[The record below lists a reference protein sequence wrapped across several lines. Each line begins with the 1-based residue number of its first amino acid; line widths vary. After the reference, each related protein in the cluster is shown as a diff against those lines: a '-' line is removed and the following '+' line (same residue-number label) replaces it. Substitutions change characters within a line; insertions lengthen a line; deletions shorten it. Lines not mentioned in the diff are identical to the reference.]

1 MSPAAEFDFVIVG
14 AGSAGCL
21 LANRLSAN
29 PEHRVLLVEAGGK
42 DDWFWIKIPVGYL
55 YTIGNPR
62 TDWCFTTE
70 PDPGL
75 AGRSILYARGRVLG
89 GCSSINAMIH
99 MRGQASDYEMWA
111 QATGD
116 ERWLWGGPDGPGETL
131 EIYKALEDYFGGAD
145 DWHGATGEIRVER
158 PRVRWK
164 ILDAWQAAAAEQGIS
179 PIDEFNRGDNAGSAY
194 FHVNQKRGR
203 RWSMADA
210 FLHPVAHRPNLTVYT
225 NTQALQLLM
234 DDQVGDEQRHG
245 AWTAARHRAT
255 GVRLLKDG
263 HVVDVLARREVV
275 LSAGAIG
282 SPQLMQVSG
291 LGPAAL
297 LAQHH
302 VPVAVDLPG
311 VGENLQDHLQL
322 RTIFRIRGARTVNTL
337 YRNWITRAGMGLQ
350 YALLRSGPMTMP
362 PSTLGAFAKSD
373 AALASPDLEWHV
385 QPLSLPKFGEP
396 LHPFGAIT
404 PSVCNLRPTSRG
416 QVRIADADPLTSPRI
431 LCNYLSTDADRHAAA
446 LGLRMTRRI
455 MAAPALAR
463 YQPEEVLPGPQLVT
477 DDDLQSAARE
487 LGTTIFHPVG
497 TCAMGAFDAQGV
509 PRSTSTVLDTDCR
522 VHRVAGLRVVDAS
535 AMPTI
540 TSGNTNAP
548 VMLSAQRA
556 PSWADLDGGI
566 NAARAN
572 LAQES
577 ALPRFRSIH
586 DSSRPCRRADPA
598 RRRSRLPHL
607 A

>member
-1 MSPAAEFDFVIVG
+1 VAEFDFIIVG

-29 PEHRVLLVEAGGK
+29 PDHRVLLVEAGGK
-42 DDWFWIKIPVGYL
+42 DNWFWIKVPVGYL
-55 YTIGNPR
+55 FTIANPR

-75 AGRSILYARGRVLG
+75 AGRSIVYARGRVIG

-99 MRGQASDYEMWA
+99 MRGQASDYELWA

-116 ERWLWGGPDGPGETL
+116 ERWLWGGPDRTGQTL
-131 EIYKALEDYFGGAD
+131 AIYKELEDYFGGAD
-145 DWHGATGEIRVER
+145 EWHGAGGEIRVER

-164 ILDAWQAAAAEQGIS
+164 ILDAWQAAAAEFGIAA
-179 PIDEFNRGDNAGSAY
+179 IEEFNRGDNSGSAY
-194 FHVNQKRGR
+194 FHVTQRRGR

-210 FLHPVAHRPNLTVYT
+210 FLHPISHRPNLTVYT
-225 NTQALQLLM
+225 QAQALQLLM
-234 DDQVGDEQRHG
+234 DDHVRDGQRRG
-245 AWTAARHRAT
+245 AWTTAQHRAT

-263 HVVDVLARREVV
+263 QIVDVRARREVI

-282 SPQLMQVSG
+282 SPHLMQVSG
-291 LGPAAL
+291 LGPAGL
-297 LAQHH
+297 LTQHQ

-311 VGENLQDHLQL
+311 VGDNLQDHLQL
-322 RTIFRIRGARTVNTL
+322 RTVYRIRGARTVNTL
-337 YRNWITRAGMGLQ
+337 YRNWITRAGMGIQ
-350 YALLRSGPMTMP
+350 YLLLRSGPMTMP

-373 AALASPDLEWHV
+373 PALASPDLEWHV

-416 QVRIADADPLTSPRI
+416 HVRIADANPLTSPKI
-431 LCNYLSTDADRHAAA
+431 FCNYLSTDADRKIAVR
-446 LGLRMTRRI
+446 GLRMTRQI
-455 MAAPALAR
+455 MSSPALAR
-463 YQPEEVLPGPQLVT
+463 YSPEEMLPGPQLVS
-477 DDDLQSAARE
+477 DDDLQQAASE

-497 TCAMGAFDAQGV
+497 TCAMGAFDAHGLPQS
-509 PRSTSTVLDTDCR
+509 PSTVLDTDFR
-522 VHRVAGLRVVDAS
+522 VYRVAGLRVADAS

-548 VMLSAQRA
+548 VMLIAER
-556 PSWADLDGGI
+556 
-566 NAARAN
+566 AARAI
-572 LAQES
+572 L
-577 ALPRFRSIH
+577 
-586 DSSRPCRRADPA
+586 D
-598 RRRSRLPHL
+598 
-607 A
+607 

>member
-1 MSPAAEFDFVIVG
+1 MPEQSPVAEFDYIIVG

-29 PEHRVLLVEAGGK
+29 PDHRVLLIEAGGK
-42 DDWFWIKIPVGYL
+42 DNWFWIKVPVGYL
-55 YTIGNPR
+55 YTIANPR

-75 AGRSILYARGRVLG
+75 AGRSIIYARGRVIG

-99 MRGQASDYEMWA
+99 MRGQASDYELWA

-116 ERWLWGGPDGPGETL
+116 ERWLWGGPDRPGETL
-131 EIYKALEDYFGGAD
+131 KIYKELENYFGGAD
-145 DWHGATGEIRVER
+145 DWHGASGEIRVER

-164 ILDAWQAAAAEQGIS
+164 ILDAWQAAAAELGIA
-179 PIDEFNRGDNAGSAY
+179 PIDEFNRGDNSGSAY
-194 FHVNQKRGR
+194 FHVNQRRGR

-225 NTQALQLLM
+225 QTQALKLLM
-234 DDQVGDEQRHG
+234 DDQVREDHRCG
-245 AWTAARHRAT
+245 AWTTAQHRVN

-263 HVVDVLARREVV
+263 RIVDVRARWEVI

-282 SPQLMQVSG
+282 SPHLMQVSG
-291 LGPAAL
+291 LGPAGL
-297 LAQHH
+297 LSQHQ

-322 RTIFRIRGARTVNTL
+322 RMVYRIRGARTVNTL
-337 YRNWITRAGMGLQ
+337 YRNWITRAGMGIQ
-350 YALLRSGPMTMP
+350 YLLLRSGPMTMP

-373 AALASPDLEWHV
+373 PALASPDLEWHV

-404 PSVCNLRPTSRG
+404 PSVCNLRPSSRG
-416 QVRIADADPLTSPRI
+416 HVRMASADPLTDPKI
-431 LCNYLSTDADRHAAA
+431 LCNYLSTDSDLQIAVR
-446 LGLRMTRRI
+446 GLRMTRQI

-463 YQPEEVLPGPQLVT
+463 YRPEELLPGPQLAS
-477 DDDLQSAARE
+477 DEDLQKAATE

-497 TCAMGAFDAQGV
+497 TCAMGAFDSHGV
-509 PRSTSTVLDTDCR
+509 PRSATTVLDTDFR
-522 VHRVAGLRVVDAS
+522 VFRVAGLRVVDAS

-548 VMLSAQRA
+548 VMLIAER
-556 PSWADLDGGI
+556 
-566 NAARAN
+566 AARAIT
-572 LAQES
+572 E
-577 ALPRFRSIH
+577 
-586 DSSRPCRRADPA
+586 
-598 RRRSRLPHL
+598 
-607 A
+607 

>member
-1 MSPAAEFDFVIVG
+1 MPKTSPVAEFDYIIVG

-29 PEHRVLLVEAGGK
+29 PDHRVLLVEAGGK

-55 YTIGNPR
+55 YTIANPR

-75 AGRSILYARGRVLG
+75 ADRSIIYARGRVIG

-99 MRGQASDYEMWA
+99 MRGQASDYKQWA

-116 ERWLWGGPDGPGETL
+116 DRWLWGGPDRKGDTL
-131 EIYKALEDYFGGAD
+131 AIYKELEDYFGGAD
-145 DWHGATGEIRVER
+145 DWHGTGGEIRVER

-164 ILDAWQAAAAEQGIS
+164 ILDAWQDAAAQLGIE
-179 PIDEFNRGDNAGSAY
+179 PMDEFNRGDNSGSAY

-210 FLHPVAHRPNLTVYT
+210 FLHPITHRPNLTVYT
-225 NTQALQLLM
+225 QARALKLLL
-234 DDQVGDEQRHG
+234 DDQVREHQRRG
-245 AWTAARHRAT
+245 AWTTAQHRAT
-255 GVRLLKDG
+255 GVRLHDDG
-263 HVVDVLARREVV
+263 QTVDVRARREVI

-282 SPQLMQVSG
+282 SPHLLQVSG
-291 LGPAAL
+291 LGPAGL
-297 LAQHH
+297 LTQHQ

-322 RTIFRIRGARTVNTL
+322 RTVYRVRGARTVNTL
-337 YRNWITRAGMGLQ
+337 YRNWITRAGMGIQ
-350 YALLRSGPMTMP
+350 YLLLRSGPMTMP

-373 AALASPDLEWHV
+373 PALANPDLEWHV
-385 QPLSLPKFGEP
+385 QPLSLSKFGEP
-396 LHPFGAIT
+396 LHPYSAIT

-416 QVRIADADPLTSPRI
+416 HVRMATADPLADPRI
-431 LCNYLSTDADRHAAA
+431 LCNYLSTEADRDVAVR
-446 LGLRMTRRI
+446 GLRMTRRI

-463 YQPEEVLPGPQLVT
+463 YRPEELLPGPQLVS
-477 DDDLQSAARE
+477 DDDLQTAARE

-497 TCAMGAFDAQGV
+497 TCAMGAFDARGV
-509 PRSTSTVLDTDCR
+509 PRSAATVLDTDCR
-522 VHRVAGLRVVDAS
+522 VFRVAGLRVVDAS

-548 VMLSAQRA
+548 VMLIAER
-556 PSWADLDGGI
+556 
-566 NAARAN
+566 AARAI
-572 LAQES
+572 LE
-577 ALPRFRSIH
+577 RS
-586 DSSRPCRRADPA
+586 
-598 RRRSRLPHL
+598 
-607 A
+607 